1 MSGEAPWHV
10 GGARSTHPGYAVG
23 GAVLAALGGI
33 VAAFVV
39 TALVGGILAGLG
51 ISLAPVPQ
59 FGLLFI
65 AGAVGLG
72 GTGILYL
79 RVRGLP
85 VWEYVGAHIPSVRD
99 LLWAG
104 AGYVGALSL
113 IFAAG
118 IVLTILNIVPDTA
131 NQAAK
136 AGLQHPELLLWLVP
150 MSFVVI
156 APAEELLFRGVVQGR
171 LREAFSPP
179 VAITATAALFAT
191 VHYFS
196 LTGGSGARFIAIAI
210 LFLPSLVFGYVYER
224 TANLVV
230 PILIHGAYN
239 ATLVLLVYI
248 SLKVMETAPIAA

>member
-1 MSGEAPWHV
+1 MSDEERWQV
-10 GGARSTHPGYAVG
+10 EGARSTHPWYAIG
-23 GAVLAALGGI
+23 SAVMAALGGI

-39 TALVGGILAGLG
+39 TALVGGVIAVLG
-51 ISLAPVPQ
+51 ISMAPVPQ
-59 FGLLFI
+59 FGLLFL
-65 AGAVGLG
+65 AGAIGLG
-72 GTGILYL
+72 GTAVVYL
-79 RVRGLP
+79 RVRGLQLR
-85 VWEYVGAHIPSVRD
+85 EYVGARLPTLRE

-118 IVLTILNIVPDTA
+118 IVLTILNIAPETA

-136 AGLQHPELLLWLVP
+136 AGLKHPELLLWLVP

-171 LREAFSPP
+171 LREAFSPQ
-179 VAITATAALFAT
+179 VAITETAALFAT

-196 LTGGSGARFIAIAI
+196 LTGGSGARFIAIAV

-224 TANLVV
+224 TGNLVV

-248 SLKVMETAPIAA
+248 SLKVMKTAPFAA